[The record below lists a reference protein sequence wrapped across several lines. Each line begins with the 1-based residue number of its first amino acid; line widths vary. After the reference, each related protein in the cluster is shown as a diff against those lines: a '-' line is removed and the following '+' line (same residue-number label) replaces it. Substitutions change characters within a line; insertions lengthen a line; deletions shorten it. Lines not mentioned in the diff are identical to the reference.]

1 MTKKILKIVQN
12 DTGDINPKSNL
23 FEQPVWVLELENGE
37 NRILGK
43 VKMEEYLSKAY
54 EKTIYLFKRW
64 NISTTEGNSIT
75 AWCIIFTDKSHE
87 LVPTTKMKELIFHG
101 HVRKDMEKYH
111 NIDQEIR
118 ERHAKPENPALF
130 HGEIR
135 QSLTTDDEKEQLNK
149 FRTDVISGIK

>member
-1 MTKKILKIVQN
+1 MNNKPNEWEQGVINGAVEYSIMEWRSLDRSTKTVVKTYKEA
-12 DTGDINPKSNL
+12 KEL
-23 FEQPVWVLELENGE
+23 F
-37 NRILGK
+37 K
-43 VKMEEYLSKAY
+43 
-54 EKTIYLFKRW
+54 KTIYSFKRW

-87 LVPTTKMKELIFHG
+87 LVPTTKIKELIFHG

-130 HGEIR
+130 HGEKR
-135 QSLTTDDEKEQLNK
+135 QSLTTDEEKKELNE
-149 FRTDVISGIK
+149 FRTKVISDIK